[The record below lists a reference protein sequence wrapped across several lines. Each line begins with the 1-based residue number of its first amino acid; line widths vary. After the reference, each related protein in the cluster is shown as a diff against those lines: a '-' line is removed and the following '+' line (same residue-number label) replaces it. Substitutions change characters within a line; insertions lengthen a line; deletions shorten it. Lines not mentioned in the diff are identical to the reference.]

1 MNKRHIVDKGL
12 ARYFGSNY
20 MALTRAEQEGNF
32 GCWCY
37 FDENLFCQERE
48 GCDNCMAGLRTR
60 K

>member
-1 MNKRHIVDKGL
+1 MNKDHMADKSL
-12 ARYFGSNY
+12 SRYIY
-20 MALTRAEQEGNF
+20 HMARAEQEGNL

-48 GCDNCMAGLRTR
+48 GCDNCAARWRMR

>member
-1 MNKRHIVDKGL
+1 MADNSLYRYANHI
-12 ARYFGSNY
+12 A
-20 MALTRAEQEGNF
+20 RAEQEGYF

-48 GCDNCMAGLRTR
+48 GCDNCMVRQRTR